1 MGTLMP
7 KIMVAAMKKIKIRNW
22 VLRLVLELSVILIYQ
37 DFDSKDK
44 FWIKKSFQL
53 PYFYSYWLR
62 PAWINPRQQ

>member
-44 FWIKKSFQL
+44 FWIKKIFSASIFL
-53 PYFYSYWLR
+53 
-62 PAWINPRQQ
+62 